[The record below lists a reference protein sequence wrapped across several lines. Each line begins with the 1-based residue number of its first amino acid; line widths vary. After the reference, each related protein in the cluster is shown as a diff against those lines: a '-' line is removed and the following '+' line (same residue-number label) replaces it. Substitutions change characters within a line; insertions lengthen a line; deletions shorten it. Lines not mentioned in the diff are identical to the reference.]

1 MKTLQESIIGRKG
14 ICYIQNENEM
24 KNLDSYINESIELG
38 PGMMTSLFL
47 AACFCIPNGVSAI
60 IQLIQNKGKRAAA
73 KELINSLD
81 ANQKKSIEK
90 LNKLDLEKYPQT
102 KKLMNLIISGANEDS
117 IMTQYW
123 IVIHSGEIA
132 NRTVHKNIENITT
145 DHLRN
150 VRAHRDKKIKWAIEP
165 STFLSMVNFSKFFLR
180 K

>member
-1 MKTLQESIIGRKG
+1 
-14 ICYIQNENEM
+14 M
-24 KNLDSYINESIELG
+24 KNLDRYITESIELG
-38 PGMMTSLFL
+38 PGMITSLFL
-47 AACFCIPNGVSAI
+47 VACFCIPNGVSAVV
-60 IQLIQNKGKRAAA
+60 QLIRDKGKRAAA

-102 KKLMNLIISGANEDS
+102 EKLVNLIMSGANEDS

-145 DHLRN
+145 SYLRN
-150 VRAHRDKKIKWAIEP
+150 VRAHKDKKIKWAIEP
-165 STFLSMVNFSKFFLR
+165 STFLSMVNFSKLFLR